1 MSQGEGIVAEQS
13 RSRDLEQ
20 AEEVGREVVMV

>member
-1 MSQGEGIVAEQS
+1 MRPDEGKVAERL

>member
-1 MSQGEGIVAEQS
+1 MSQGEGIVAERL
-13 RSRDLEQ
+13 RSKDHEQ